1 MQSGWIAW
9 RPPAAMRTGCVGDGV
24 QQAAGAPWNL
34 GQLCDVVTGE
44 RVLIQRP
51 SLGRAEHV
59 NGRLNKGL
67 CRFDICCGGVCGH
80 DEPPVRRQEMSELVD
95 NREPPGC
102 LADDGSVLACAGRRS
117 DGEQGVEKH
126 VSWEGPA
133 ARHTVAPG
141 RVLNGNISFRR
152 HNAFFLLCAKWRQ
165 DSKGQTPQVRVGLN
179 RICCRSSQSPSGRAK
194 LMYMCSAARPRTPS
208 GHRKF
213 VLIGLEQA
221 QPVSTL
227 HGQDAGAAAA
237 AEEEEEDQEG
247 AEGGSGRSQVQ
258 HAGRGVLEECLQPV

>member
-133 ARHTVAPG
+133 ADTQWP
-141 RVLNGNISFRR
+141 
-152 HNAFFLLCAKWRQ
+152 
-165 DSKGQTPQVRVGLN
+165 PVG
-179 RICCRSSQSPSGRAK
+179 
-194 LMYMCSAARPRTPS
+194 
-208 GHRKF
+208 F
-213 VLIGLEQA
+213 
-221 QPVSTL
+221 
-227 HGQDAGAAAA
+227 
-237 AEEEEEDQEG
+237 
-247 AEGGSGRSQVQ
+247 
-258 HAGRGVLEECLQPV
+258 